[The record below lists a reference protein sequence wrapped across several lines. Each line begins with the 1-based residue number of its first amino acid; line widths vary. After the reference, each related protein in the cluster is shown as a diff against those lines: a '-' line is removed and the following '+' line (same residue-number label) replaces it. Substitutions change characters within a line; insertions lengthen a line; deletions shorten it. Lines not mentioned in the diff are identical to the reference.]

1 MTRTIVVAGAT
12 GQQGSWVVREL
23 VRRGVFDVAAFT
35 RRPASE
41 RARALVSQGIRVERG
56 DLSDVASLERIF
68 RGADGVFG
76 VTQPWDPGYRRADVS
91 SEIGQG
97 RAIVDACKRS
107 GVRHLVLSTA
117 MRVDDNPTGLP
128 HVDSK
133 LEIERYLRGSGV
145 PYTLLRP
152 GTFMDNI
159 GQPFF
164 PVKKGVVRGFVA
176 GDARLPFVSCRDIA
190 IAAAVFF
197 EAPKPWFGR
206 SVNLMADY
214 VSGNE
219 LCATLGRVR
228 RESFR
233 YTAPPAWLMRLF
245 SREFFEMRRGFEK
258 AGRPPYPYRA
268 TFDGALEETR
278 RLVGEAWHLE
288 RYFEAMGFAE
298 RAL

>member
-1 MTRTIVVAGAT
+1 MKRTIVVAGAT

-23 VRRGVFDVAAFT
+23 LRRGEFEVVAFT

-41 RARALVSQGIRVERG
+41 RAQVLLAQGVRVVRG
-56 DLSDVASLERIF
+56 DLSDVTSLERVF
-68 RGADGVFG
+68 RGASGVFG
-76 VTQPWDPGYRRADVS
+76 ITQPWDPGYRRADVRA
-91 SEIGQG
+91 EIAQG
-97 RAIVDACKRS
+97 RAIVDACKRAA
-107 GVRHLVLSTA
+107 VRQLVLSTA

-133 LEIERYLRGSGV
+133 LEIERYLKGSGV
-145 PYTLLRP
+145 PFTLLRP

-159 GQPFF
+159 GKPFF
-164 PVKKGVVRGFVA
+164 PIKKGVVRGFVA
-176 GDARLPFVSCRDIA
+176 ADARLPFISCRDISV
-190 IAAAVFF
+190 AAATVF
-197 EAPKPWFGR
+197 ETPEPYLGA

-219 LCATLGRVR
+219 LGRTLSRVR
-228 RESFR
+228 REPFR
-233 YTAPPAWLMRLF
+233 YTAPPAWLVRLF

-268 TFDGALEETR
+268 TFSRALEETR
-278 RLVGEAWHLE
+278 HLVGDAWHLE
-288 RYFEAMGFAE
+288 RYLEAMGFAE

>member
-1 MTRTIVVAGAT
+1 VTRTIVVAGAT
-12 GQQGSWVVREL
+12 GQQGSWVVKEL
-23 VRRGVFDVAAFT
+23 VRRGTCDVVAFT
-35 RRPASE
+35 RRPASQ
-41 RARALVSQGIRVERG
+41 RARALAGLGIRVERG

-76 VTQPWDPGYRRADVS
+76 VTQPWDPGYRRADIAA
-91 SEIGQG
+91 EIAQG
-97 RAIVDACKRS
+97 RAIVDACERA
-107 GVRHLVLSTA
+107 GVGHLVLSTA

-133 LEIERYLRGSGV
+133 LEVERYLRGSGV

-164 PVKKGVVRGFVA
+164 PVKNGVVRGFVA
-176 GDARLPFVSCRDIA
+176 GDARLPFVSCRDISV
-190 IAAAVFF
+190 AAAVVF
-197 EAPKPWFGR
+197 ETPERWLGR
-206 SVNLMADY
+206 AVNLMADY

-219 LCATLGRVR
+219 LGATLGRVR
-228 RESFR
+228 RESIR

-268 TFDGALEETR
+268 SFDRALEETR
-278 RLVGEAWHLE
+278 RLVGDVWHLE
-288 RYFEAMGFAE
+288 AYFEAVGFGDG
-298 RAL
+298 RR